1 MKIGIFANHNK
12 PQAKET
18 ANVVAKLIT
27 KYGGEGLIFPDSA
40 KGAELSGPI
49 ARDIIENSDM
59 IIVLGGDGT
68 IIRLAK
74 IASLFNLPI
83 LGVNLGRLG
92 FLSEVEKDGDLERAV
107 EKIIKG
113 DYTVE
118 ERSML
123 SIKCGSIEYV
133 SLNEVMLG
141 RYSQKIISADLF
153 IDDKFF
159 YNYYADGLLVSTS
172 TGSTAYSLSA
182 GGPILCPGVKA
193 MVVTAVCPHSL
204 YNRSIVVGENQKID
218 LKVSKKSPSAI
229 LMVDGEYK
237 CELCEKDVV
246 TVSSSSK
253 KARFVRIDEYN
264 FFTRLTSKLNTW
276 SISSEDKND

>member
-12 PQAKET
+12 PQAEDT
-18 ANVVAKLIT
+18 AKLIADLIT
-27 KYGGEGLIFPDSA
+27 KKGGQAFIFPDSA
-40 KGAELSGPI
+40 KGAELSGVL
-49 ARDIIENSDM
+49 AREIVEKSDL

-68 IIRLAK
+68 ILRLAK
-74 IASLFNLPI
+74 IASIFNLPI

-92 FLSEVEKDGDLERAV
+92 FLSEVEKDGDIDRAID
-107 EKIIKG
+107 KILKG
-113 DYTVE
+113 EYKIE

-123 SIKCGSIEYV
+123 SVKCGDIEYL

-141 RYSQKIISADLF
+141 RYSQKIISADLY
-153 IDDKFF
+153 IDDNFF

-204 YNRSIVVGENQKID
+204 YNRSIVVAENQKIV
-218 LKVSKKSPSAI
+218 LKVSEKSPSAI

-237 CELCEKDVV
+237 CELCAKDDIS
-246 TVSSSSK
+246 VSMSQK
-253 KARFVRIDEYN
+253 KARFVRVDEYN
-264 FFTRLTSKLNTW
+264 FFSRLTGKLNTW
-276 SISSEDKND
+276 SVRSEENK

>member
-12 PQAKET
+12 PQAEDT
-18 ANVVAKLIT
+18 AKYIADLINT
-27 KYGGEGLIFPDSA
+27 KGGQAFIFPDSA
-40 KGAELSGPI
+40 KGAELSGGL
-49 ARDIIENSDM
+49 AREIVEKSDL

-68 IIRLAK
+68 ILRLAK
-74 IASLFNLPI
+74 IASIFNLPI

-92 FLSEVEKDGDLERAV
+92 FLSEVEKDDDLDRAID
-107 EKIIKG
+107 KILNGEYKI
-113 DYTVE
+113 E

-123 SIKCGSIEYV
+123 SVKSGDIEYL

-141 RYSQKIISADLF
+141 RYSQRIISADLY
-153 IDDKFF
+153 IDNNFF

-204 YNRSIVVGENQKID
+204 YNRSIVVAENQKIV
-218 LKVSKKSPSAI
+218 LKVSEKSPLAI

-237 CELCEKDVV
+237 CELCAKDYIS
-246 TVSSSSK
+246 VSMSQK
-253 KARFVRIDEYN
+253 KARFVRVDEYN
-264 FFTRLTSKLNTW
+264 FFSRLTGKLNTW
-276 SISSEDKND
+276 SVRSEDNK

>member
-1 MKIGIFANHNK
+1 MKFGIFANHNK
-12 PQAKET
+12 PFAKEK
-18 ANVVAKLIT
+18 AVYIASLI
-27 KYGGEGLIFPDSA
+27 KQKGGECMIFPSSA
-40 KGAELSGPI
+40 KGTELSGAL
-49 ARDIIENSDM
+49 AREIIESSDM
-59 IIVLGGDGT
+59 LIVLGGDGT

-74 IASLFNLPI
+74 IASLFDLPV
-83 LGVNLGRLG
+83 LGINLGRLG
-92 FLSEVEKDGDLERAV
+92 FLSEVDKDGDLESAI
-107 EKIIKG
+107 ENILSGK
-113 DYTVE
+113 YSVE

-123 SIKCGSIEYV
+123 NVKCNNVDYL

-141 RYSQKIISADLF
+141 RHSQRIISTDLL

-159 YNYYADGLLVSTS
+159 YNYYSDGLLVSTS

-204 YNRSIVVGENQKID
+204 YNRSIVVGEDQVIK
-218 LKVSKKSPSAI
+218 LQVAEKSPSAI

-237 CELCEKDVV
+237 CELCAKDGVW
-246 TVSSSSK
+246 VSSSDK
-253 KARFVRIDEYN
+253 KARFVRVDEYN

-276 SISSEDKND
+276 SIRSEENK